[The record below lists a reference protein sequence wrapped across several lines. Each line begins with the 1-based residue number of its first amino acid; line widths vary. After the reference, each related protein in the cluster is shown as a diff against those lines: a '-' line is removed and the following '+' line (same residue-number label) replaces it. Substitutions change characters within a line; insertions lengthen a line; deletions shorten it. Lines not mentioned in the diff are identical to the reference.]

1 MVFTR
6 LAIQDVILVTPTVF
20 NDDRGFFIESYHQ
33 EKFYQGG
40 ITDHFVQDNHSKSV
54 QGTLR
59 GLHYQL
65 PPHAQAK
72 LVRCTQGEII
82 DVAVDI
88 RPNSPTYGQWI
99 SHHLSS
105 DNKQMLYVPDTF
117 AHGFYVLSDTAE
129 VEYKCSTPYAP
140 QFERSI
146 KYDDPTLAIDWKLI
160 PGLPILLSKKDEA
173 APKFGTD

>member
-1 MVFTR
+1 MIFTR
-6 LAIQDVILVTPTVF
+6 LAIPDVILITPTVF
-20 NDDRGFFIESYHQ
+20 SDDRGFFIESYHH
-33 EKFYQGG
+33 EKFRQGG
-40 ITDHFVQDNHSKSV
+40 ITDTFVQDNHSKSV

-72 LVRCTQGEII
+72 LVRCIQGEII

-88 RPNSPTYGQWI
+88 RPNSPTYGHWV

-105 DNKQMLYVPDTF
+105 DNKQMIYVPDTF

-129 VEYKCSTPYAP
+129 VEYKCSTTYAP

-146 KYDDPTLAIDWKLI
+146 KYDDPTLMIDWQLI

-173 APKFGTD
+173 APGFSK